1 VVLES
6 NERKSETGVLAEPE
20 LKRNVKS
27 GLRERVTR
35 SANLSGGVS
44 LARAVDVRE
53 RRVGDIG
60 ELGGVADHL
69 VVTTLLGRRHGKL
82 VPDVHPVAVVAV
94 DALATNLDLNLGDEL
109 LTREIKPASVD
120 SAGWAASRG
129 RVGELLANLGESDLE
144 CGVISKVSVTGDGAC
159 YTAAEVGLTVE
170 SLLNGFH
177 GKVSVPTVGHFP
189 ESNLRITSKV
199 YVLCAISY

>member
-20 LKRNVKS
+20 LKRNVKG
-27 GLRERVTR
+27 GLRECVTR
-35 SANLSGGVS
+35 SANLSGCIS
-44 LARAVDVRE
+44 LARTIDVRE
-53 RRVGDIG
+53 RGVGDVG
-60 ELGGVADHL
+60 ELGGIADHL
-69 VVTTLLGRRHGKL
+69 EVAILLADRHGKL
-82 VPDVHPVAVVAV
+82 VPDVHPVTVVAV
-94 DALATNLDLNLGDEL
+94 DALTTNLNLNLGDEL
-109 LTREIKPASVD
+109 LTREIKPASEN
-120 SAGWAASRG
+120 SRG
-129 RVGELLANLGESDLE
+129 LATTGRIGKLLANLRKSYLKDGAV
-144 CGVISKVSVTGDGAC
+144 GKVAVARDGAC

-170 SLLNGFH
+170 SLLNCLH